1 MNLTRRCSQP
11 TLIIT
16 VELFTIRK
24 PTSTNLA
31 LKFTSAHT
39 SACIRG
45 HVVPFCQEIRAPN
58 PMGSIHIHPNMTIY
72 PQPGMSCVL
81 IPAMSKLQRLNDLV
95 SWNGIEYDSWG
106 ELQVKH
112 LLGFVNLT
120 HPGKVWHSKLS
131 MATSSNYSTLGLNI
145 KGIQGHC
152 VFTFLVLC
160 FKGPL

>member
-16 VELFTIRK
+16 VRIIY
-24 PTSTNLA
+24 
-31 LKFTSAHT
+31 H
-39 SACIRG
+39 
-45 HVVPFCQEIRAPN
+45 QEANIN
-58 PMGSIHIHPNMTIY
+58 KSGLEIYLCTHFSLYSWTCGSVLPRDKSSQSNGIHPY
-72 PQPGMSCVL
+72 PSEYDHIPSAWHVLCFSSQPWVSCND
-81 IPAMSKLQRLNDLV
+81 LNDLV

-152 VFTFLVLC
+152 VFTF
-160 FKGPL
+160 FGPMF

>member
-1 MNLTRRCSQP
+1 MNLTRCCSQP

-16 VELFTIRK
+16 VELFTISE

-31 LKFTSAHT
+31 RNWPSHTLQPVFVDTSFRFAKRWELPIQSDPSISIRIWPFSHNL
-39 SACIRG
+39 ACF
-45 HVVPFCQEIRAPN
+45 VF
-58 PMGSIHIHPNMTIY
+58 SS
-72 PQPGMSCVL
+72 QPLVCNF
-81 IPAMSKLQRLNDLV
+81 NDLV

-145 KGIQGHC
+145 NGIQGHC